1 MIALELWRKLD
12 IVGEEDKELRRLG
25 LVCEEHNKL
34 VGVIA
39 GELCRMLVGHAEL
52 VVAEESGTDNVILG
66 MLL

>member
-1 MIALELWRKLD
+1 MGEENNELKMIGLM
-12 IVGEEDKELRRLG
+12 GEEDKE
-25 LVCEEHNKL
+25 L

-52 VVAEESGTDNVILG
+52 VVAEESGTDSVILG